1 MTMIHLPGVLA
12 AAGEVQRFC
21 LERHWR
27 FCFIG
32 GVAVQRWGEPR
43 LTQDVDLTVLTG
55 LGNEER
61 FADALIGAFA
71 TRRSDARE
79 FALRHRVL
87 LIRTGSGVDVDVA
100 FGALPFEERSVQ
112 RASPWV
118 WTADAS
124 LITCSAEDLV
134 VHKAF
139 AGRDLDWGDVERI
152 LIRQHGKLLTSQI
165 REELQPLLELK
176 GEPEASARLEQKIAV
191 IDRRM
196 RGSQP

>member
-1 MTMIHLPGVLA
+1 MIHLPGVLT

-21 LERHWR
+21 VERHWQ

-43 LTQDVDLTVLTG
+43 LTQIDLTVLTG
-55 LGNEER
+55 FGNEES
-61 FADALIGAFA
+61 FTDASIGAFA
-71 TRRSDARE
+71 PRRHDARD

-87 LIRTGSGVDVDVA
+87 LVRTNSGVDVDVA
-100 FGALPFEERSVQ
+100 FGALPFEERTIQ

-118 WTADAS
+118 WTTDTS
-124 LITCSAEDLV
+124 LMTCSAEDLV
-134 VHKAF
+134 VHKVF

-152 LIRQHGKLLTSQI
+152 LTRQHGKLELAQI

-176 GEPEASARLEQKIAV
+176 GEAEALAKLEQKIV
-191 IDRRM
+191 TIERRV
-196 RGSQP
+196 GGAHS

>member
-1 MTMIHLPGVLA
+1 MIHLPGVLA
-12 AAGEVQRFC
+12 AADDVQRFC
-21 LERHWR
+21 LERHWQ

-55 LGNEER
+55 LGDEER
-61 FADALIGAFA
+61 FTDALIGAFA
-71 TRRSDARE
+71 TRRGDARE
-79 FALRHRVL
+79 FALRHRVM
-87 LIRTGSGVDVDVA
+87 LIRTSSGVDVDVA
-100 FGALPFEERSVQ
+100 FGALPFEERSIQ

-118 WTADAS
+118 WTADTS

-134 VHKAF
+134 VHKVF

-152 LIRQHGKLLTSQI
+152 LTRQHGKLDLSQI

-176 GEPEASARLEQKIAV
+176 GEPEAFARLERKIAT
-191 IDRRM
+191 IDRRV
-196 RGSQP
+196 RGGQP

>member
-1 MTMIHLPGVLA
+1 MNVIHLPGVLT
-12 AAGEVQRFC
+12 AAGDVQRFC
-21 LERHWR
+21 LERRWQ

-71 TRRSDARE
+71 ARRSDARE

-100 FGALPFEERSVQ
+100 FGALPFEERSIQ

-118 WTADAS
+118 WTADLS

-134 VHKAF
+134 VHKVF

-152 LIRQHGKLLTSQI
+152 LTRQHGRLDLFQI

-176 GEPEASARLEQKIAV
+176 GEPEALTKLEQKLTT
-191 IDRRM
+191 IDRRV
-196 RGSQP
+196 RGGQV